1 MQKRYNLLTTVV
13 ALFVLLA
20 SAASVHAVNYISA
33 PPLKDVVRVN
43 VGNVKTGARIN
54 LPTITWG
61 GDIATIVANGN
72 SSVTQGGSIFAQ
84 KGLNFKIERVDRLK
98 EQVENYMTGVSPFL
112 RVTAGMLNQALP
124 VLMRDAKT
132 KPVVIYQMTWSTGG
146 DCLVV
151 KQGIN
156 SVKDLK
162 GKTIAIQ
169 AYGPHVDYLAK
180 LLTDTGLTLNDV
192 KIKWVRDL
200 TQVDNNTPLDAFYE
214 NDVHAAFMITVDG
227 YLLTNN
233 GTVGTGAGDSVK
245 GARILMSTKTANR
258 IIADLYVVRSD
269 YFKANK
275 AKVEAMVH
283 GLLLA
288 EQELSNVMKNKQSDL
303 QTFKTVMSAS
313 AGILLDDKNAL
324 ADTEGLYLDC
334 QYVGYRGNVKF
345 FGDKNWP
352 RNHDRINTEI
362 QSAYIPFGI
371 MGSTATVTHAKWNY
385 NNLRAGLIG
394 IDDVEAPRFKPEVL
408 QQVVAKK
415 QALGTLD
422 EAELFA
428 TEIYF
433 QPNQNVFSTDMYADD
448 FKKVVDLAAT
458 YGGAVIIVEG
468 HSDPMRY
475 LKEQKAGAQQVVLR
489 MTKQAAKNLSVT
501 RSINVRDAVIA
512 YAQAQ
517 GISIDKSQFTTIGMG
532 IDSPKHARPGT
543 REQWLENMR
552 VRFSIIQIEAEES
565 AFVPL

>member
-1 MQKRYNLLTTVV
+1 MNKEHNPLTAIVT
-13 ALFVLLA
+13 LFVFLA
-20 SAASVHAVNYISA
+20 SAVSAHAVNYISA

-43 VGNVKTGARIN
+43 VGNVKAGAQIN

-61 GDIATIVANGN
+61 GDIATILANGN
-72 SSVTQGGSIFAQ
+72 SSVTRSGSIFAQ
-84 KGLNFKIERVDRLK
+84 KGLSFKIQRIDRLK
-98 EQVENYMTGVSPFL
+98 KQVENYMTGVSPFL

-124 VLMRDAKT
+124 VLIRDPRT
-132 KPVVIYQMTWSTGG
+132 EPVVIYQMTWSTGG

-151 KQGIN
+151 KAGIN
-156 SVKDLK
+156 GVKDLK

-180 LLTDTGLTLNDV
+180 MLADAGLGLKDV
-192 KIKWVRDL
+192 NIKWSRDL

-214 NDVHAAFMITVDG
+214 NGVDAAFMITVDG

-245 GARILMSTKTANR
+245 GARILMSTKTANK

-269 YFKANK
+269 YFKANR
-275 AKVEAMVH
+275 ASVEAMVH
-283 GLLLA
+283 GLMLA

-313 AGILLDDKNAL
+313 AGILLDDKDAL

-334 QYVGYRGNVKF
+334 QYVGYRGNVKY
-345 FGDKNWP
+345 FGDENWP
-352 RNHDRINTEI
+352 RNHDRINAEI
-362 QSAYIPFGI
+362 QKAYIPFGI
-371 MGSTATVTHAKWNY
+371 MGSTVAVAHAKWDY

-394 IDDVEAPRFKPEVL
+394 IDDVEAPRFKAEIL
-408 QQVVAKK
+408 QRVVAKK

-422 EAELFA
+422 EGELFA

-433 QPNQNVFSTDMYADD
+433 QPNQNAFSADTYADD
-448 FKKVVDLAAT
+448 FKRVVDLAAA
-458 YGGAVIIVEG
+458 YGGAVILVEG
-468 HSDPMRY
+468 HSDPMGY
-475 LKEQKAGAQQVVLR
+475 LRKQKEGAQQVVLR
-489 MTKQAAKNLSVT
+489 RIKQAAKNLSVS
-501 RSINVRDAVIA
+501 RSIKVRDAVIA
-512 YAQAQ
+512 YAMAQ

-532 IDSPKHARPGT
+532 IDSPKHGTPGS

>member
-1 MQKRYNLLTTVV
+1 MNKEHNPLTAIVT
-13 ALFVLLA
+13 LFVFLA
-20 SAASVHAVNYISA
+20 SAVSAHAVNYISA

-43 VGNVKTGARIN
+43 VGNVKAGAQIN

-61 GDIATIVANGN
+61 GDIATILANGN
-72 SSVTQGGSIFAQ
+72 SSVTRSGSIFAQ
-84 KGLNFKIERVDRLK
+84 KGLSFKIQRIDRLK
-98 EQVENYMTGVSPFL
+98 KQVENYMTGVSPFL

-124 VLMRDAKT
+124 VLIRDPRT
-132 KPVVIYQMTWSTGG
+132 EPVVIYQMTWSTGG

-151 KQGIN
+151 KAGIN
-156 SVKDLK
+156 GVKDLK

-180 LLTDTGLTLNDV
+180 MLADAGLGLKDV
-192 KIKWVRDL
+192 NIKWSRDL

-214 NDVHAAFMITVDG
+214 NGVDAAFMITVDG

-245 GARILMSTKTANR
+245 GARILMSTKTANK

-269 YFKANK
+269 YFKANR
-275 AKVEAMVH
+275 ASVEAMVH
-283 GLLLA
+283 GLMLA

-313 AGILLDDKNAL
+313 AGILLDDKDAL

-334 QYVGYRGNVKF
+334 QYVGYRGNVKY
-345 FGDKNWP
+345 FGDENWP
-352 RNHDRINTEI
+352 RNHDRINAEI
-362 QSAYIPFGI
+362 QKAYIPFGI
-371 MGSTATVTHAKWNY
+371 MGSTVAVAHAKWDY

-394 IDDVEAPRFKPEVL
+394 IDDVEAPRFKAEIL
-408 QQVVAKK
+408 QRVVAKK

-422 EAELFA
+422 EGELFA

-433 QPNQNVFSTDMYADD
+433 QPNQNAFSADTYADD
-448 FKKVVDLAAT
+448 FKRVVDLAAA
-458 YGGAVIIVEG
+458 YGGAVILVEG
-468 HSDPMRY
+468 HSDPMGY
-475 LKEQKAGAQQVVLR
+475 LRKQKEGAQQVVLR
-489 MTKQAAKNLSVT
+489 RIKQAAKNLSVS
-501 RSINVRDAVIA
+501 RSIKVRDAVIT
-512 YAQAQ
+512 YAMAQ

-532 IDSPKHARPGT
+532 IDSPKHGTPGS

>member
-1 MQKRYNLLTTVV
+1 MNKEHNPLTAIVT
-13 ALFVLLA
+13 LFVFLA
-20 SAASVHAVNYISA
+20 SAVSAHAVNYISA

-43 VGNVKTGARIN
+43 VGNIKAGAQIN

-61 GDIATIVANGN
+61 GDIATILANGN
-72 SSVTQGGSIFAQ
+72 SSVTRSGSIFAQ
-84 KGLNFKIERVDRLK
+84 KGLSFKIQRIDRLK
-98 EQVENYMTGVSPFL
+98 KQVENYMTGVSPFL

-124 VLMRDAKT
+124 VLIRDPRT
-132 KPVVIYQMTWSTGG
+132 EPVVIYQMTWSTGG

-151 KQGIN
+151 KAGIN
-156 SVKDLK
+156 GVKDLK

-180 LLTDTGLTLNDV
+180 MLADAGLGLKDV
-192 KIKWVRDL
+192 NIKWSRDL

-214 NDVHAAFMITVDG
+214 NGVDAAFMITVDG

-245 GARILMSTKTANR
+245 GARILMSTKTANK

-269 YFKANK
+269 YFKANR
-275 AKVEAMVH
+275 ASVEAMVH
-283 GLLLA
+283 GLMLA

-313 AGILLDDKNAL
+313 AGILLDDKDAL

-334 QYVGYRGNVKF
+334 QYVGYRGNVKY
-345 FGDKNWP
+345 FGDENWP
-352 RNHDRINTEI
+352 RNHDRINAEI
-362 QSAYIPFGI
+362 QKAYIPFGI
-371 MGSTATVTHAKWNY
+371 MGSTVAVAHAKWDY

-394 IDDVEAPRFKPEVL
+394 IDDVEAPRFKAEIL
-408 QQVVAKK
+408 QRVVAKK

-422 EAELFA
+422 EGELFA

-433 QPNQNVFSTDMYADD
+433 QPNQNAFSADTYADD
-448 FKKVVDLAAT
+448 FKRVVDLAAA
-458 YGGAVIIVEG
+458 YGGAVILVEG
-468 HSDPMRY
+468 HSDPMGY
-475 LKEQKAGAQQVVLR
+475 LRKQKEGAQQVVLR
-489 MTKQAAKNLSVT
+489 RIKQAAKNLSVS
-501 RSINVRDAVIA
+501 RSIKVRDAVIA
-512 YAQAQ
+512 YAMAQ

-532 IDSPKHARPGT
+532 IDSPKHGTPGS